1 MCPCGAEASCC
12 GVNLAY
18 SGFVF
23 FRKLTDSAASP
34 GNLCGQPGKP
44 LRSAGESRLRS
55 TAKQESLNRR
65 SSPADC
71 VSGRRENPGY
81 WQQAT
86 ADSFAELADCSAKLA
101 QDDGYATALQLAE
114 KVPDAGKK
122 RPSAAKAEF
131 IPQTFTVRPKARPFQ
146 RIRVFPQAVKP
157 CPFKAAEFS
166 ASPEALPF
174 QSCRVFSQ
182 AVKPCP
188 FKAAEFF
195 RKPRSLALSK
205 LPSFFA
211 SCEAV
216 PLQSCR
222 VFSQAQKPCPFK
234 AAEFSASC
242 EAVPFQSCR
251 VFRKPR
257 SLALSKLPS
266 FSASC
271 LVVQQLL
278 LRNSYRCATAMQL
291 AEKVS

>member
-205 LPSFFA
+205 LPSFPQ
-211 SCEAV
+211 AV
-216 PLQSCR
+216 
-222 VFSQAQKPCPFK
+222 KPCPFK
-234 AAEFSASC
+234 AAEFSASP
-242 EAVPFQSCR
+242 EALPFRSCR
-251 VFRKPR
+251 VFPQ
-257 SLALSKLPS
+257 A
-266 FSASC
+266 
-271 LVVQQLL
+271 V
-278 LRNSYRCATAMQL
+278 
-291 AEKVS
+291 